1 MWNHLD
7 LGDDDNEE
15 EAAWRT
21 SWQEDSHW
29 MLKLTDEELL
39 ETDDDEL
46 SEDEASLK
54 PLLPSNGTVLC
65 LHQTLPRRK

>member
-46 SEDEASLK
+46 SEEEAVCSFATTDIEFDFYLN
-54 PLLPSNGTVLC
+54 LYT
-65 LHQTLPRRK
+65 QD